1 MAERLDPFTLV
12 FGPMAEERFPALRA
26 SLEQSGRDP
35 RDRDA
40 FLLDRAVVELLRDL
54 VPEEHDPAEID
65 DFVATLHH
73 AYLFWLGGRHVVAIA
88 PERAASLLATETH
101 SAPPSL
107 RPSAYC
113 QFPERLIWGQLTA
126 DGPHEPLDGIFLHP
140 RGDALAALG
149 VFGLHADRPG
159 LSVAEVIGPRP
170 APLARVDG
178 SPIFSPV
185 LPGGGAAGLHSLA
198 GGEELLELA
207 WRAGEGV
214 A

>member
-26 SLEQSGRDP
+26 SLEESGRDP
-35 RDRDA
+35 GDRDA

-54 VPEEHDPAEID
+54 VPEEHDPSEID

-73 AYLFWLGGRHVVAIA
+73 AYLFWLGGRPITTMD
-88 PERAASLLATETH
+88 AARTAQLLAGALP

-107 RPSAYC
+107 RPSAYF
-113 QFPERLIWGQLTA
+113 QFPERLIWGQLTT
-126 DGPHEPLDGIFLHP
+126 DGPHEPLDGIFVHP
-140 RGDALAALG
+140 RRDLLAALG
-149 VFGLHADRPG
+149 IFGLHADRPG

-170 APLARVDG
+170 APLARTDG

-185 LPGGGAAGLHSLA
+185 LPGGGAAGLYSLA

-207 WRAGEGV
+207 WRAGEGI

>member
-12 FGPMAEERFPALRA
+12 FGQIAEERFPALRT
-26 SLEQSGRDP
+26 SLEETGRDAG
-35 RDRDA
+35 DRDA

-54 VPEEHDPAEID
+54 VPDEHDPSEID

-73 AYLFWLGGRHVVAIA
+73 AYLFWRGGRHIVPVDATRTAALLSAGSPAA
-88 PERAASLLATETH
+88 PLSR
-101 SAPPSL
+101 
-107 RPSAYC
+107 RPSAYF

-126 DGPHEPLDGIFLHP
+126 DGPHEPLDGIFIHS
-140 RGDALAALG
+140 RDGSIAALG

-170 APLARVDG
+170 AALARTDG
-178 SPIFSPV
+178 SAIFSPV
-185 LPGGGAAGLHSLA
+185 LPGGGAAGLHSIT

-207 WRAGEGV
+207 WRAEEEV